1 MPATTRHAARVLAG
15 VLALTMA
22 GCGADGPPDSGDVDA
37 ALRDAFEHQ
46 NDRGGIRIAMGSAGG
61 FKDIRFDVR
70 LHGAIVHGC
79 TGRDR
84 VYVCDITYRAS
95 FPPVKDTPEHIRTKA
110 TLFDGPGGWRL
121 IE

>member
-1 MPATTRHAARVLAG
+1 MPESIRRAALAAA
-15 VLALTMA
+15 LAMALA
-22 GCGADGPPDSGDVDA
+22 GCGADGPPDSGDVDR
-37 ALRDAFEHQ
+37 ALRKAFEHQ
-46 NDRGGIRIAMGSAGG
+46 NDRGGIRINMGSAGG

-70 LHGAIVHGC
+70 LHGAIVHAC
-79 TGRDR
+79 TGKDR

-95 FPPVKDTPEHIRTKA
+95 FPPVKDEPESIRTKA

>member
-15 VLALTMA
+15 ALVLILP
-22 GCGADGPPDSGDVDA
+22 GCGSDGPPDNGDVHS

-46 NDRGGIRIAMGSAGG
+46 NDRGGIRIHMGSAGG

>member
-15 VLALTMA
+15 ALALA
-22 GCGADGPPDSGDVDA
+22 LPSCSADGPPDSGDVHD

-61 FKDIRFDVR
+61 FKGIRFDVR

-95 FPPVKDTPEHIRTKA
+95 FPPVKDVPERIRTKA
-110 TLFDGPGGWRL
+110 TFFDGPGGWRL